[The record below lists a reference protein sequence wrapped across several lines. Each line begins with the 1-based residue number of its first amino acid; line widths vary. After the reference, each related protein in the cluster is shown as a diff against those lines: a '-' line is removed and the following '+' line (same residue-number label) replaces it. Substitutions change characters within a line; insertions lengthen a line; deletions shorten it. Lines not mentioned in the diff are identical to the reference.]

1 MESSVFWMVII
12 ELNMARLCKSV
23 PRDWGWMGSRCD
35 WWGNFQNLLRYQN
48 KTDTFLRID
57 TNRLK
62 GSNFVI
68 TILPWCP
75 DFSTSQ
81 CLHSPPPWRRWHYPS
96 LIIARLLVI
105 FNKSFVLHE
114 IHWLERK
121 IIVTCADAPHQL
133 FVVGAH
139 VRNPRSF
146 ATLGSNQCKIQ
157 SMGLK
162 LRTTFCCVYQ
172 EYDGAH
178 WCDCTSGHIWY

>member
-1 MESSVFWMVII
+1 MNGLEVWLMRKLTRTS
-12 ELNMARLCKSV
+12 
-23 PRDWGWMGSRCD
+23 
-35 WWGNFQNLLRYQN
+35 LLRYQN
-48 KTDTFLRID
+48 KTDTFLRIA